1 MGIDKIKEIN
11 IFLTKNNFNNF
22 FTFLKLQ
29 EKVEIE
35 EIKDI
40 EGLNFFKDVNVEKYD
55 MIISEID
62 FLINQFNVFEKKKG
76 FIKDFIPERIE
87 IEYKEL
93 ENIVNRFDL
102 EALYKKIFGFVR
114 KNEKIVDEIKSTKK
128 EIEKLKPFLNLNYEI
143 EKIDRS
149 KKIKVVIG
157 SLKKSGYQN
166 LLKEKDRCE
175 PIIISEDNINYY
187 LLIAFHRDD
196 KTFYDFLKTIDFNE
210 YDFKDYS
217 GYPKNIYEN
226 LISKINELQKISDG
240 IESEIKK
247 ESKNLTDLKMLK
259 EYYFDRKNE
268 EEVKQKI
275 IESKFLIYIK
285 GYIKEK
291 DIKIFEQKVKENF
304 ERVYIL
310 YEEPKDSEKVP
321 VSLSNNKFIKPFEM
335 LVNMYGYPKY
345 SDFDPTPFLAP
356 FFIIF
361 FSLCFGDVIYGLLLV
376 IGSLFLMKKFKVHE
390 KDRNFFYFFIILG
403 IFSTIV
409 GVLTNSWAGDL
420 ISFPKLAIIN
430 LFEEKPGETLGLI
443 KMLIFILAVGFISQ
457 IFAILLKA
465 FDNIRKRKFLD
476 AIFDQISWVIALIGI
491 VLYILFS
498 KNLSLQK
505 FGLYMF
511 ISGIVI
517 IVLTGGRSSKSIF
530 GKLIGGVVSLYG
542 IVSSYGFSSALGD
555 ILSYSRLLALGF
567 STTVLGII
575 INTIA
580 RMFGK
585 GIIGI
590 LIIPLILLAGHGL
603 NIFMGLLGSFVHP
616 TRLIFLE
623 FFGRFYENGG
633 RKFSPFRF
641 KSEKIII
648 KNQ

>member
-1 MGIDKIKEIN
+1 MAIEKIKEVN
-11 IFLTKNNFNNF
+11 IFLSKKIFNDF

-40 EGLNFFKDVNVEKYD
+40 DGLNFFKDMDIEKYD
-55 MIISEID
+55 KIISEID
-62 FLINQFNVFEKKKG
+62 FLLNQFNRFQKKKS
-76 FIKDFIPERIE
+76 FIKDFIPERIDM
-87 IEYKEL
+87 EYQNL
-93 ENIVNRFDL
+93 ESLVNNFDF
-102 EALYKKIFGFVR
+102 ESLYKKIFGLVR
-114 KNEKIVDEIKSTKK
+114 KNEKIIDDIKSIKK
-128 EIEKLKPFLNLNYEI
+128 EIEKIIPFTNLEYEI
-143 EKIDRS
+143 EKIDTL
-149 KKIKVVIG
+149 KKLKIVIG
-157 SLKKSGYQN
+157 SLKKSSFEK
-166 LLKEKDRCE
+166 LTKENERCE
-175 PIIISEDNINYY
+175 PLIISEDSINYY
-187 LLIAFHRDD
+187 LIVAFKRED
-196 KTFYDFLKTIDFNE
+196 TSFYEFLKNIEFIE
-210 YDFKDYS
+210 YDFKDLK
-217 GYPKNIYEN
+217 GKPKEIYQN
-226 LISKINELQKISDG
+226 LISKINELQKISNE
-240 IESEIKK
+240 IESEINK
-247 ESKNLTDLKMLK
+247 ESKNLNNLKILK
-259 EYYFDRKNE
+259 EYYIDKKNE
-268 EEVKQKI
+268 EETKQKV
-275 IESKFLIYIK
+275 IESKFLIYIR

-291 DIKIFEQKVKENF
+291 DIKIFEQKIKENF
-304 ERVYIL
+304 DKAYIL
-310 YEEPKDSEKVP
+310 YKEPEDLDKTP
-321 VSLSNNKFIKPFEM
+321 VSLNNNKFFKPFEM

-356 FFIIF
+356 FFILF
-361 FSLCFGDVIYGLLLV
+361 FSLCFGDVIYGLLIVL
-376 IGSLFLMKKFKVHE
+376 GSLFLIKKFNVHE

-403 IFSTIV
+403 LFSIIV
-409 GVLTNSWAGDL
+409 GILTNSWAGDL

-430 LFEEKPGETLGLI
+430 LFEEKPGETPGLI
-443 KMLIFILAVGFISQ
+443 KMLIFSLAVGFITQ

-465 FDNIRKRKFLD
+465 FDNIRKKKVLD
-476 AIFDQISWVIALIGI
+476 AIFDQISWVISLIGI

-498 KNLSLQK
+498 KNPSLSK
-505 FGLYMF
+505 IGLYLF
-511 ISGIVI
+511 IAGII
-517 IVLTGGRSSKSIF
+517 IIILTGGRTSKSII
-530 GKLIGGVVSLYG
+530 GKIIGGVVSLYG

-633 RKFSPFRF
+633 KKFSPFKF

>member
-1 MGIDKIKEIN
+1 MSIDKIKEIH
-11 IFLTKNNFNNF
+11 IFLPKKDFNNF

-29 EKVEIE
+29 EKVEIDD
-35 EIKDI
+35 IKNI
-40 EGLNFFKDVNVEKYD
+40 EGLNFFKDTEVDKYD
-55 MIISEID
+55 KTISEID
-62 FLINQFNVFEKKKG
+62 FLIDQFSKFEKKKG
-76 FIKDFIPERIE
+76 LIKDFIPERINMD
-87 IEYKEL
+87 YKEL
-93 ENIVNRFDL
+93 EDLVNKFDL
-102 EALYKKIFGFVR
+102 ESIYKKVFGLVR
-114 KNEKIVDEIKSTKK
+114 KKEKIFDEIKSIKK
-128 EIEKLKPFLNLNYEI
+128 EIEKIKPFIDLEYNI
-143 EKIDRS
+143 DKIDTL
-149 KKIKVVIG
+149 KKLKIVIG
-157 SLKKSGYQN
+157 CLKKSSYDK

-175 PIIISEDNINYY
+175 SFIISKDDKNYY
-187 LLIAFHRDD
+187 LLIAFHRND
-196 KTFYDFLKTIDFNE
+196 KSFYEFLKSIDFNE
-210 YDFKDYS
+210 YDFKEYS
-217 GYPKNIYEN
+217 GKPKTIYEG
-226 LISKINELQKISDG
+226 LISKLNNFQKITNK
-240 IESEIKK
+240 IESEINK
-247 ESKNLTDLKMLK
+247 ESKNLPFLKLLK
-259 EYYFDRKNE
+259 EYYIDKDNE
-268 EEVKQKI
+268 EKTKQKV

-291 DIKIFEQKVKENF
+291 DILDFEKKIKNKFN
-304 ERVYIL
+304 RVYIL
-310 YEEPKDSEKVP
+310 YEEPKELEKVP
-321 VSLSNNKFIKPFEM
+321 VSLNNNRFFKPFEM

-361 FSLCFGDVIYGLLLV
+361 FSLCFGDVIYGLLLAF
-376 IGSLFLMKKFKVHE
+376 GSFFLIKKFNVHE

-403 IFSTIV
+403 IFSSIV
-409 GVLTNSWAGDL
+409 GILTNSWAGDL
-420 ISFPKLAIIN
+420 ISVPKLAIIN
-430 LFEEKPGETLGLI
+430 LFEEKPGETPGLI
-443 KMLIFILAVGFISQ
+443 KMLIFSLAVGFITQ

-465 FDNIRKRKFLD
+465 FDNFRKKKILD
-476 AIFDQISWVIALIGI
+476 AIFDQISWVIALVGI
-491 VLYILFS
+491 VIYILFS

-505 FGLYMF
+505 IGFYMF

-517 IVLTGGRSSKSIF
+517 IVLTGGRSSKSLI
-530 GKLIGGVVSLYG
+530 GKLIGGVISLYG

-585 GIIGI
+585 GLIGI

-641 KSEKIII
+641 KSEKIVI

>member
-1 MGIDKIKEIN
+1 MAIEKIKEIN
-11 IFLTKNNFNNF
+11 IFLSKKIFNDF

-40 EGLNFFKDVNVEKYD
+40 DGLNLFKDVDIEKYD
-55 MIISEID
+55 KIISEID
-62 FLINQFNVFEKKKG
+62 FLLNQVNRFEKKKG
-76 FIKDFIPERIE
+76 FIKDFIPERIDME
-87 IEYKEL
+87 YQNLETLVNNFDIES
-93 ENIVNRFDL
+93 
-102 EALYKKIFGFVR
+102 LYKKIFGLER
-114 KNEKIVDEIKSTKK
+114 KNEKIIDDIKSIKK
-128 EIEKLKPFLNLNYEI
+128 EKEKIIPFTNLEYEI
-143 EKIDRS
+143 ERIDSLKKLKI
-149 KKIKVVIG
+149 VIG
-157 SLKKSGYQN
+157 SLKKSSFKK
-166 LLKEKDRCE
+166 LTKESERCE
-175 PIIISEDNINYY
+175 PLIISEDGINYY
-187 LLIAFHRDD
+187 LIIAFKREDIS
-196 KTFYDFLKTIDFNE
+196 FYEFLKNIEFIE
-210 YDFKDYS
+210 YDFKDLK
-217 GYPKNIYEN
+217 GKPKEVYEN
-226 LISKINELQKISDG
+226 LISKINELQKISDD
-240 IESEIKK
+240 IESEINK
-247 ESKNLTDLKMLK
+247 ESKNLNSLKILK
-259 EYYFDRKNE
+259 EYYIDKKNE
-268 EEVKQKI
+268 EETKQKV

-291 DIKIFEQKVKENF
+291 DIKSFEQKLREKF
-304 ERVYIL
+304 DKVYIL
-310 YEEPKDSEKVP
+310 YKEPEDLEKIP
-321 VSLSNNKFIKPFEM
+321 VSLNNNKFFKPFEM

-361 FSLCFGDVIYGLLLV
+361 FSLCFGDVIYGLLIVL
-376 IGSLFLMKKFKVHE
+376 GSLFLIKKFNVHE

-403 IFSTIV
+403 FFSIIV
-409 GVLTNSWAGDL
+409 GILTNSWAGDL
-420 ISFPKLAIIN
+420 FSFPKLAIIN
-430 LFEEKPGETLGLI
+430 LFEEKPGETPGLI
-443 KMLIFILAVGFISQ
+443 KMLIFSLAIGFITQ

-465 FDNIRKRKFLD
+465 FDNIRKKKVLD
-476 AIFDQISWVIALIGI
+476 AIFDQISWVISLIGI
-491 VLYILFS
+491 VFYILFS
-498 KNLSLQK
+498 KNPSLSK
-505 FGLYMF
+505 FGLYLF
-511 ISGIVI
+511 IAGIIMI
-517 IVLTGGRSSKSIF
+517 ILTGGRTSKSII
-530 GKLIGGVVSLYG
+530 GKIIGGVVSLYG

-633 RKFSPFRF
+633 KKFSPFKF
-641 KSEKIII
+641 KSEKIVI

>member
-1 MGIDKIKEIN
+1 MAIEKIKEVN
-11 IFLTKNNFNNF
+11 IFLSKKIFNDF

-40 EGLNFFKDVNVEKYD
+40 DGLNLFKDMDIEKYD
-55 MIISEID
+55 KIISEID
-62 FLINQFNVFEKKKG
+62 FLLNQFNRFQKKKS
-76 FIKDFIPERIE
+76 FIKDFIPERIDM
-87 IEYKEL
+87 EYQNL
-93 ENIVNRFDL
+93 ESLVNNFDF
-102 EALYKKIFGFVR
+102 ESLYKKIFGLVR
-114 KNEKIVDEIKSTKK
+114 KNEKIIDDIKSIKK
-128 EIEKLKPFLNLNYEI
+128 EIEKIIPFTNLEYEI
-143 EKIDRS
+143 EKIDTL
-149 KKIKVVIG
+149 KKLKIVIG
-157 SLKKSGYQN
+157 SLKKSSFEK
-166 LLKEKDRCE
+166 LTKENERCE
-175 PIIISEDNINYY
+175 PLIISEDSINYY
-187 LLIAFHRDD
+187 LIVAFKRED
-196 KTFYDFLKTIDFNE
+196 TSFYEFLKNIEFIE
-210 YDFKDYS
+210 YDFKDLK
-217 GYPKNIYEN
+217 GKPKEIYQN
-226 LISKINELQKISDG
+226 LISKINELQKISNE
-240 IESEIKK
+240 IESEINK
-247 ESKNLTDLKMLK
+247 ESKNLNNLKILK
-259 EYYFDRKNE
+259 EYYIDKKNE
-268 EEVKQKI
+268 EETKQKV
-275 IESKFLIYIK
+275 IESKFLIYIR

-291 DIKIFEQKVKENF
+291 DIKIFEQKIKENF
-304 ERVYIL
+304 DKAYIL
-310 YEEPKDSEKVP
+310 YKEPEDLDKTP
-321 VSLSNNKFIKPFEM
+321 VSLNNNKFFKPFEM

-356 FFIIF
+356 FFILF
-361 FSLCFGDVIYGLLLV
+361 FSLCFGDVIYGLLIVL
-376 IGSLFLMKKFKVHE
+376 GSLFLIKKFNVHE

-403 IFSTIV
+403 LFSIIV
-409 GVLTNSWAGDL
+409 GILTNSWAGDL

-430 LFEEKPGETLGLI
+430 LFEEKPGETPGLI
-443 KMLIFILAVGFISQ
+443 KMLIFSLAVGFITQ

-465 FDNIRKRKFLD
+465 FDNIRKKKVLD
-476 AIFDQISWVIALIGI
+476 AIFDQISWVISLIGI

-498 KNLSLQK
+498 KNPSLSK
-505 FGLYMF
+505 IGLYLF
-511 ISGIVI
+511 IAGII
-517 IVLTGGRSSKSIF
+517 IIILTGGRTSKSII
-530 GKLIGGVVSLYG
+530 GKIIGGVVSLYG

-633 RKFSPFRF
+633 KKFSPFKF

>member
-1 MGIDKIKEIN
+1 MSIDKIKEIH
-11 IFLTKNNFNNF
+11 IFLPKKDFKNF
-22 FTFLKLQ
+22 FTHLKLQ

-35 EIKDI
+35 DLKNI
-40 EGLNFFKDVNVEKYD
+40 EGLNFFKDTDVDKYD
-55 MIISEID
+55 KTLSEID
-62 FLINQFNVFEKKKG
+62 FLIDQFSKFEKKKG
-76 FIKDFIPERIE
+76 LIKDFIPERINLD
-87 IEYKEL
+87 YKEL
-93 ENIVNRFDL
+93 EDLVNKCDL
-102 EALYKKIFGFVR
+102 ESVYKKVFGLVR
-114 KNEKIVDEIKSTKK
+114 KKEKIFDEIKSVKK
-128 EIEKLKPFLNLNYEI
+128 EIDKIKPF
-143 EKIDRS
+143 IDLEYNIDKFDTL
-149 KKIKVVIG
+149 KKLKVVIG
-157 SLKKSGYQN
+157 SLKKSSYDK

-175 PIIISEDNINYY
+175 RFIISKDDKYYY
-187 LLIAFHRDD
+187 LLIAFYRND
-196 KTFYDFLKTIDFNE
+196 KSFYEFLKTIDFNE
-210 YDFKDYS
+210 YDFKEYS
-217 GYPKNIYEN
+217 GKPKTIYEN
-226 LISKINELQKISDG
+226 LISKLDNLQKITNK

-247 ESKNLTDLKMLK
+247 ESKNLPFLKLLK
-259 EYYFDRKNE
+259 EYYIDKDNE
-268 EEVKQKI
+268 EKTKQKLF
-275 IESKFLIYIK
+275 ESRFLIYIK

-291 DIKIFEQKVKENF
+291 DIFDFEKKTKDKFN
-304 ERVYIL
+304 RVYII
-310 YEEPKDSEKVP
+310 YEEPKELENVP
-321 VSLSNNKFIKPFEM
+321 VSLNNNRFFKPFEM

-361 FSLCFGDVIYGLLLV
+361 FSLCFGDVIYGLLLAF
-376 IGSLFLMKKFKVHE
+376 GSFYLIKKFKVHE

-403 IFSTIV
+403 IFSSIV

-420 ISFPKLAIIN
+420 ISVPKLAIIN
-430 LFEEKPGETLGLI
+430 LFEEKPGETPGLI
-443 KMLIFILAVGFISQ
+443 KMLIFSLAVGFVTQ

-465 FDNIRKRKFLD
+465 FDNIRKKKILD

-491 VLYILFS
+491 VIYILFS

-505 FGLYMF
+505 IGFYMF
-511 ISGIVI
+511 ISGIAI
-517 IVLTGGRSSKSIF
+517 IVLTGGRSSKFLI
-530 GKLIGGVVSLYG
+530 GKLIGGIISLYG

-585 GIIGI
+585 GLIGI

-603 NIFMGLLGSFVHP
+603 NIFMGLLSSFVHP

-641 KSEKIII
+641 KSEKIVI